1 MRNNVLLE
9 RQGVAGTNYADV
21 AVGQDNGGSLVD
33 EHDHVLALSEGR
45 LRPAFELRIERLPLH
60 APRLPRIGLHQKV
73 ARGGVGSKHEF
84 RLKR

>member
-1 MRNNVLLE
+1 MRDNVLLE
-9 RQGVAGTNYADV
+9 RQGVAGTNDADLDV

-84 RLKR
+84 